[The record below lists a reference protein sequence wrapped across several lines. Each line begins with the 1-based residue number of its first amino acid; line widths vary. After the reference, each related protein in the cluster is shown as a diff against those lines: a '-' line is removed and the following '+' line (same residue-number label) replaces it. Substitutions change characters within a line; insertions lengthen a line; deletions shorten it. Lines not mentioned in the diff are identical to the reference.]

1 MGTPRSRRR
10 GRRSREIS
18 CCCPSPRRAI
28 GVATEK
34 VTLGDLARVVRA
46 QAQVQLPWHQQ
57 ALITTLIPGRIDRV
71 LVRPGD
77 HVEPGQTL
85 ALIEGLEL
93 ETLQREWL
101 RAIAEHT
108 LADRLLAQREELG
121 QSDAITLA
129 EILEARRDAEE
140 AAAGVEVAIRKL
152 LALEI
157 SEGDLEEVRE
167 TGRPIRYLTIRSP
180 IRGEIVHADVH
191 AGRVVATDEHL
202 FHVVDL
208 SEVDVAGAVL
218 EADLA
223 EVRIDQPAT
232 ATFTAMPDATFSGRI
247 EHTHLTV
254 EPASRALTV
263 IAHVENPEHLLKP
276 GMSGLVEIRVG
287 LAEQAIVCPVA
298 AIAGP
303 ADSPHVFLERAA
315 GRYERRAVTLGARSG
330 DRVEVLDGLFP
341 GDRVVV
347 TGTGLL
353 TALFPAS
360 STGRDRANPGGVRP
374 VSLSLGGQ
382 TEVDDAVSGSS
393 VVALG
398 DVELPVGRRHF
409 ASTQVEGRITRILVH
424 PGDRVEAGQVLAEV
438 ESLPL
443 RNLQLD
449 LLRTKARHRW
459 TGDAAERTRR
469 LSERQAASRVDL
481 WRVETDLDVMDQ
493 TIGEIRAKLLSLGL
507 DAEVLASLEASG
519 LDRRGR
525 GPSLAMTIPIRAPA
539 DGQLEHFDVVPG
551 QVVRPSEP
559 GQSLRPKPL
568 FEIQDRSTLW
578 VCAHVRERDAVRVR
592 TGQPVRVTFPGVPGA
607 TVPGSVVRVSPVFEE
622 GARVMPVWIEVE
634 NADGRLFEG
643 MQARAV
649 IDVSTPSVAGLPVGD
664 S

>member
-1 MGTPRSRRR
+1 MNRSRNF
-10 GRRSREIS
+10 RSGQVARLACWMAVIGS
-18 CCCPSPRRAI
+18 LTAARPGLSHDGHAPLPSKGATVQGNQLLLSEPARQAI
-28 GVATEK
+28 GVATAK

-46 QAQVQLPWHQQ
+46 QAQVQLPWRQQ

-71 LVRPGD
+71 LARPGD

-101 RAIAEHT
+101 RAIAEQR

-121 QSDAITLA
+121 QSNAITLA
-129 EILEARRDAEE
+129 EILEARRDAQE

-157 SEGDLEEVRE
+157 SEEDLEEVRE
-167 TGRPIRYLTIRSP
+167 TGQPIRFLPIRSP

-208 SEVDVAGAVL
+208 SEVDVAGEVL

-223 EVRIDQPAT
+223 DVRVDQPAT
-232 ATFTAMPDATFSGRI
+232 ATFTAMPGATFSGRI

-254 EPASRALTV
+254 ESATRALTV
-263 IAHVENPEHLLKP
+263 IAHVENPEHRLKP
-276 GMSGLVEIRVG
+276 GMSGLLEIRVG

-298 AIAGP
+298 AIAGSG
-303 ADSPHVFLERAA
+303 DSSHVFLERAA
-315 GRYERRAVTLGARSG
+315 GRFERRAVTLGARSG

-353 TALFPAS
+353 TSLLPATS
-360 STGRDRANPGGVRP
+360 AGSDRANPGGVRP
-374 VSLSLGGQ
+374 VSLRPGNRAKA
-382 TEVDDAVSGSS
+382 DDAASGSR

-398 DVELPVGRRHF
+398 DVELPVGRRHS
-409 ASTQVEGRITRILVH
+409 AATQVEGRITRILVH
-424 PGDRVEAGQVLAEV
+424 PGDRVEKGQVLAEV

-443 RNLQLD
+443 HNLQLD
-449 LLRTKARHRW
+449 LLRTRARHQW
-459 TGDAAERTRR
+459 ASEAAERTRR
-469 LSERQAASRVDL
+469 LSERQAASRVDR
-481 WRVETDLDVMDQ
+481 WRVETDLEVMDQ

-507 DAEVLASLEASG
+507 GKEVLAELEASG
-519 LDRRGR
+519 LDRQGR
-525 GPSLAMTIPIRAPA
+525 AASLAMTIPIRAPA

-559 GQSLRPKPL
+559 GQSLRPGPL

-578 VCAHVRERDAVRVR
+578 VCAHVRERDALR
-592 TGQPVRVTFPGVPGA
+592 
-607 TVPGSVVRVSPVFEE
+607 
-622 GARVMPVWIEVE
+622 
-634 NADGRLFEG
+634 
-643 MQARAV
+643 
-649 IDVSTPSVAGLPVGD
+649 
-664 S
+664 